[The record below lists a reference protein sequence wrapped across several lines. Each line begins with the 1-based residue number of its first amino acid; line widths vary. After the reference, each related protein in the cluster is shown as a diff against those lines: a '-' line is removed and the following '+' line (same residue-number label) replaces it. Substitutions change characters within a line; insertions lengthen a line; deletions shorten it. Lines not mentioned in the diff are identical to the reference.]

1 MSGFGLE
8 FLLQRHPLG
17 QGNSHIHKFGS
28 NLALAGASESIW
40 SAGGLYPWA
49 SFATAQTIYA
59 ISTEA
64 ADTGDLEI
72 QGLDEN
78 YVLQTKTLT
87 LNGLTAV
94 DTSGDSTT
102 FIRIFRMKYSGTNA
116 GTITAR
122 VTSGTGTVVAQIDA
136 GVSQTLMAVY
146 TVPAQ
151 TTAFMLN
158 YTVGT
163 GKGDDAHLKLFA
175 RELGSSFQIK
185 NEMKSYQSTITR
197 DFPIPLRFEE
207 KTDIDFRATTS
218 SANSDCIVNFDLVLV
233 K

>member
-64 ADTGDLEI
+64 ADTGTLEI

-78 YVLQTKTLT
+78 YALQTTTVTLT
-87 LNGLTAV
+87 GLTAV
-94 DTSGDSTT
+94 DTGATT
-102 FIRIFRMKYSGTNA
+102 FIRIFRMKYSGTNV

-175 RELGSSFQIK
+175 RESGSSFQIK

>member
-1 MSGFGLE
+1 MSEFGLE
-8 FLLQRHPLG
+8 FLLKRHPLG

-28 NLALAGASESIW
+28 NLALGGTSESIW

-49 SFATAQTIYA
+49 SLATAQVIYL

-64 ADTGDLEI
+64 DTGDVEI

-78 YVLQTKTLT
+78 YALQTLTVTLT
-87 LNGLTAV
+87 GTTAV
-94 DTSGDSTT
+94 NTGSTT
-102 FIRIFRMKYSGTNA
+102 FTRIFRMKYSATNA

-146 TVPAQ
+146 TVPAG
-151 TTAFMLN
+151 TTAYMLN

-163 GKGDDAHLKLFA
+163 GKGDDAHLKMFV
-175 RELGSSFQIK
+175 REFGSAFQIK
-185 NEMKSYQSTITR
+185 NEMKAYESTIMHP
-197 DFPIPLRFEE
+197 FPIPLKIPE
-207 KTDIDFRATTS
+207 KSDIDFRATTS
-218 SANSDCIVNFDLVLV
+218 NSNSDCIVNFDLVLV
-233 K
+233 TS

>member
-28 NLALAGASESIW
+28 NLALAGTSESIW

-49 SFATAQTIYA
+49 SLATAQTIYA

-64 ADTGDLEI
+64 ADTGTLEI

-78 YVLQTKTLT
+78 YALQTTTVTLT
-87 LNGLTAV
+87 GLTAV
-94 DTSGDSTT
+94 DTGATT
-102 FIRIFRMKYSGTNA
+102 FLRIFRMQYTGSNA

-122 VTSGTGTVVAQIDA
+122 VTSGTGTVVAQIDPEVA
-136 GVSQTLMAVY
+136 QTLMAVY

-151 TTAFMLN
+151 TTAFMLA

-163 GKGDDAHLKLFA
+163 GKGDDAHLKMFA
-175 RELGSSFQIK
+175 RELGGAFQIK
-185 NEMKSYQSTITR
+185 NEMKSYQSTTTQN
-197 DFPIPLRFEE
+197 FQIPLRFEE

-218 SANSDCIVNFDLVLV
+218 NANSDCIVNFDLVLV

>member
-8 FLLQRHPLG
+8 FLLKRHPLG
-17 QGNSHIHKFGS
+17 QGNSHVHKFGS
-28 NLALAGASESIW
+28 NLALDSTEASIW

-49 SFATAQTIYA
+49 SLATAQTIYV
-59 ISTEA
+59 ISTDGG
-64 ADTGDLEI
+64 DTGTLEI
-72 QGLDEN
+72 EGLDEN
-78 YVLQTKTLT
+78 YVLQTATVTLT
-87 LNGLTAV
+87 GLTAV
-94 DTSGDSTT
+94 DTGATT
-102 FIRIFRMKYSGTNA
+102 FLRIFRMRYSGMNA

-136 GVSQTLMAVY
+136 DVAQTLMAIY

-163 GKGDDAHLKLFA
+163 GKGDDAHLKLYA
-175 RELGSSFQIK
+175 REAGSGFQIK
-185 NEMKSYQSTITR
+185 NEMKSYQSTQTHA
-197 DFPIPLRFEE
+197 FPIPCRFEE

-218 SANSDCIVNFDLVLV
+218 SANSDCIVNFDLILV

>member
-64 ADTGDLEI
+64 ADTGTLEI

-78 YVLQTKTLT
+78 YALQTTTVTLT
-87 LNGLTAV
+87 GLTAV
-94 DTSGDSTT
+94 DTGATT
-102 FIRIFRMKYSGTNA
+102 FLRIFRMQYTGSNA

-122 VTSGTGTVVAQIDA
+122 VTSGTGTVVAQIDPEVA
-136 GVSQTLMAVY
+136 QTLMAVY

-151 TTAFMLN
+151 TTAFMLA

-163 GKGDDAHLKLFA
+163 GKGDDAHLKMFA
-175 RELGSSFQIK
+175 RELGGAFQIK

-197 DFPIPLRFEE
+197 EFPIPLRFEE

-218 SANSDCIVNFDLVLV
+218 NANSDCIVNFDLVLV

>member
-1 MSGFGLE
+1 MSAFGLE
-8 FLLQRHPLG
+8 FLLKRHPLG
-17 QGNSHIHKFGS
+17 QGNSHVHKFGS
-28 NLALAGASESIW
+28 NLALAGSEESIW

-49 SFATAQTIYA
+49 SLATAQTIYA
-59 ISTEA
+59 ISTDG
-64 ADTGDLEI
+64 ADTGTLEI

-78 YVLQTKTLT
+78 YVLQTTTVTLT
-87 LNGLTAV
+87 GLTAV
-94 DTSGDSTT
+94 DTGATT
-102 FIRIFRMKYSGTNA
+102 FLRIFRMEYSGTNA

-122 VTSGTGTVVAQIDA
+122 VTSGSGTVVAQIDE
-136 GVSQTLMAVY
+136 GVAQTLMAVY

-163 GKGDDAHLKLFA
+163 GKGDDAHLKLYA
-175 RELGSSFQIK
+175 REAGNGFQIK
-185 NEMKSYQSTITR
+185 NEMKSYQSTNTH

-207 KTDIDFRATTS
+207 KSDIDFRATTS
-218 SANSDCIVNFDLVLV
+218 AANSDCIVNFDLILV